1 MSSVYVKLGPGGAV
15 TWKSSVDTVGDLS
28 AVGNRRGDVRAVV
41 DTNKLY
47 MWDGSAWQDTSG
59 GGGGGGTPVGPSGSL
74 QFNSGGAFNGDS
86 NLTWDNTGKILN
98 LGGLAMHGP
107 SSTISLVNNQPSP
120 VTAFSIDGS
129 LYRFS
134 VIEYSI
140 IRDTSF
146 QIGSLYIVSDGSSGV
161 SLYDGAVPL
170 SSSADLGIEF
180 SAVMSGSNVN
190 VQYTS
195 TNTGFNGFMRYSI
208 RQWN

>member
-15 TWKSSVDTVGDLS
+15 TWKSSVTAAASLPT
-28 AVGNRRGDVRAVV
+28 AGNKDGDVRAAI
-41 DTNKLY
+41 DTNTLY
-47 MWDGSAWQDTSG
+47 IWSAGAWHSTG

-98 LGGLAMHGP
+98 IGGLAIHGP

-140 IRDTSF
+140 VRDTSF
-146 QIGSLYIVSDGSSGV
+146 QIGSLYIVSDGGTGV
-161 SLYDGAVPL
+161 SIYDGAVPL
-170 SSSADLGIEF
+170 ATSADLGIEF

-190 VQYTS
+190 IQYTS